1 MGEETPRGPVA
12 RGTIMQMVAIGIVAS
27 ALGIALGLIIDWF
40 PTQASKQAEKI
51 DTFWD
56 VLLIVSV
63 PVFVLVAIVV
73 LYSIR
78 AFRMRPGE
86 ELLDGPPIHGNTR
99 LEIVWT
105 AIPAVILVV
114 LCGYAYAILHDIE
127 KAPAAGNELKVQVYG
142 QQFAWT
148 FEYREGGKKVNTTRL
163 YIPEGRSV
171 KFEVHSMD
179 VLHDFWIPAMRMKID
194 AVPGITTNYRIT
206 PTKTGTYPIV
216 CAELCGL
223 GHAFMRQTAYVLP
236 AAKFDTW
243 LKGKLNPAPAT
254 AGGGTG
260 GTQTAAA
267 DGKALFAKGNANGA
281 TACGACHALAD
292 AGTPGG
298 VGPDLD
304 KVLAGKDE
312 AFIKESIVNP
322 GKVIA
327 AGYPANVM
335 PPNYEQLLSP
345 AELDALVQYV
355 LKATQK

>member
-1 MGEETPRGPVA
+1 MGEETRGPVA
-12 RGTIMQMVAIGIVAS
+12 RGTIVQMVVIGSVAS

-40 PTQASKQAEKI
+40 PTQASKQADKI

-73 LYSIR
+73 LYSVR
-78 AFRMRPGE
+78 TFRMKPGE

-148 FEYREGGKKVNTTRL
+148 FQYREGGKKVDTTRL

-171 KFEVHSMD
+171 KFEVHSKD

-194 AVPGITTNYRIT
+194 AVPGITTSYRIT
-206 PTKTGTYPIV
+206 PTKTGSYPIV

-236 AAKFDTW
+236 PAKFDSW
-243 LKGKLNPAPAT
+243 LKGKLNPAPAAA
-254 AGGGTG
+254 AGG
-260 GTQTAAA
+260 GTQTAAV
-267 DGKALFAKGNANGA
+267 DGKALFTKGNANGA
-281 TACGACHALAD
+281 TACGACHQLAD
-292 AGTPGG
+292 AGTAGG

-304 KVLAGKDE
+304 KVLAGKDA

-322 GKVIA
+322 GKEIA

>member
-1 MGEETPRGPVA
+1 MGV
-12 RGTIMQMVAIGIVAS
+12 IGLVAS

-40 PTQASKQAEKI
+40 PTQASKQADKI

-63 PVFVLVAIVV
+63 PVFVLVTIVV

-78 AFRMRPGE
+78 TFRMRPGE

-148 FEYREGGKKVNTTRL
+148 FQYREGGKKIDTTRL
-163 YIPEGRSV
+163 YLPEGRSV
-171 KFEVHSMD
+171 KFEVHSKD

-194 AVPGITTNYRIT
+194 AVPGITTHFRVT
-206 PTKTGTYPIV
+206 PDKVGSYPIV

-223 GHAFMRQTAYVLP
+223 GHAFMRQTAYVMPEAKFNDWLQKQINPP
-236 AAKFDTW
+236 AA
-243 LKGKLNPAPAT
+243 AP
-254 AGGGTG
+254 G
-260 GTQTAAA
+260 AAA
-267 DGKALFAKGNANGA
+267 PDGKAVFNANG
-281 TACGACHALAD
+281 CNSCHTLAD
-292 AGTPGG
+292 AGASGN
-298 VGPDLD
+298 VGPNLD
-304 KVLAGKDE
+304 KALAGKDD
-312 AFIKESIVNP
+312 AFIKESIVDPN
-322 GKVIA
+322 KEIA
-327 AGYPANVM
+327 KGFPADVM
-335 PPNYEQLLSP
+335 PPNFGQIIKP
-345 AELDALVQYV
+345 AEIDALVAYLAKV
-355 LKATQK
+355 TK